1 MSSNL
6 FIFSMLSILGA
17 TSNHIPLKY
26 MWTLTRKVT
35 IGVLSPLH
43 KSRETPSPPY
53 LLKVETKVEP
63 HE

>member
-1 MSSNL
+1 
-6 FIFSMLSILGA
+6 MLSILGA